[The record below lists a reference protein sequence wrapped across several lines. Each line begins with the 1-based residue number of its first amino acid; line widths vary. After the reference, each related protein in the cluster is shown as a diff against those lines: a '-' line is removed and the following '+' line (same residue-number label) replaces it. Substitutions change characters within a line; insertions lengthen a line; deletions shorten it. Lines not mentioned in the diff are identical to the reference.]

1 MERCRAGPDFAFNEP
16 LLETAVATVDPQAA
30 DGIVIALLFLSPG
43 KHAGAGGD
51 IATIIAEAATPP
63 GLRVEVT
70 EVIGADPLVV
80 DILADRVDQ
89 AVGL

>member
-30 DGIVIALLFLSPG
+30 DGIVVALLFLSPG

-51 IATIIAEAATPP
+51 IHHHAEAATPP
-63 GLRVEVT
+63 VEVT
-70 EVIGADPLVV
+70 EVIGADPLIV